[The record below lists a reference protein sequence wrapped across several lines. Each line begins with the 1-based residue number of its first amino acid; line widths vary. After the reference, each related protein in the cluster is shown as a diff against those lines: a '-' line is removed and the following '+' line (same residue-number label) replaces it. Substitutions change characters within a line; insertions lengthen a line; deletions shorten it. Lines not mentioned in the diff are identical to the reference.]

1 MEASTKAAEA
11 AENKSNSKSILE
23 IKASEM
29 THGNTGFDFEGGSGT
44 GFYKRTDVGRKRR
57 GRC

>member
-11 AENKSNSKSILE
+11 AENKSNSKSIIE

-29 THGNTGFDFEGGSGT
+29 THGNTGFNFEGGSGT
-44 GFYKRTDVGRKRR
+44 GFYSSPPPGRRRR
-57 GRC
+57 GGC